1 MRGRRRAR
9 QADRAMTWIVILA
22 VGLGSYLLRVG
33 PQLLFERTSLSA
45 GSDQLIRHAGTAAL
59 TALIVVSTKQSA
71 SGNALV
77 PTLLAVAVA
86 GVVAVR
92 GGSML
97 RLLACGAGVYEI
109 GRAHV

>member
-1 MRGRRRAR
+1 
-9 QADRAMTWIVILA
+9 MTWIVILA
-22 VGLGSYLLRVG
+22 VGLGSYVFRVG

-45 GSDQLIRHAGTAAL
+45 DGDQVIRHAGTAAL

-86 GVVAVR
+86 AVVAAR

-97 RLLACGAGVYEI
+97 RLLACGGAVYALSTIVI
-109 GRAHV
+109 GLLSG

>member
-1 MRGRRRAR
+1 
-9 QADRAMTWIVILA
+9 MTWLVILA
-22 VGLGSYLLRVG
+22 VGLGSYAFRVG

-45 GSDQLIRHAGTAAL
+45 RGDQLIRHAGTAAL

-71 SGNALV
+71 SGHALV

-86 GVVAVR
+86 VVLAAR

-97 RLLACGAGVYEI
+97 RLLVCGGGVYALSTIVI
-109 GRAHV
+109 GLLAR